1 MKSFYSFI
9 LILFFSGSLF
19 GQVLAPKEIIKKS
32 EEKLRG
38 GEQAITEI
46 KIEVIRPKWSRT
58 MKLKSWAKGNDYS
71 IILITEPSRDKGSVF
86 LKADKQVWSFVPK
99 FNRVTKLPPAAMSQS
114 WMGTDLTND
123 DLVRESNK
131 VDDFKYKLLNDTI
144 IDSLNCY
151 QIELIPNE
159 GSNVIWGKIK
169 IFVDQIDF
177 ITLRNESYDEDGE
190 LINVLKASN
199 IKMMSGIKM
208 ATKLEMI
215 PVQKKGQ
222 KTIMTIEKLDTNQD
236 LQVTFFTKQNMKR
249 VK

>member
-144 IDSLNCY
+144 IDSY
-151 QIELIPNE
+151 EHEELIDDDPWCN
-159 GSNVIWGKIK
+159 
-169 IFVDQIDF
+169 
-177 ITLRNESYDEDGE
+177 LDE
-190 LINVLKASN
+190 
-199 IKMMSGIKM
+199 
-208 ATKLEMI
+208 
-215 PVQKKGQ
+215 
-222 KTIMTIEKLDTNQD
+222 
-236 LQVTFFTKQNMKR
+236 
-249 VK
+249 